1 MKESSSRIPQS
12 THRDHEATCDVATH
26 PRSDVRSRLALAVVA
41 VELRSSVLRT
51 HHRPHRSA
59 WALRHWACVVQSVE
73 RASRPLNSWLNCWGQ
88 AALCVVFLG
97 FCRAGGLAVHGWL
110 TAAASLGWSVKRLR
124 QKFESPTATAR
135 TYVHISTATA
145 TNGAPTAPQ
154 REGFACLLT
163 LPSRLTRVVSRTVT
177 SGPICASSCTHVHRH
192 QHVWGYQLRQGI
204 DFISFDIISHLA
216 KQLEMGLQS
225 WDRSAHVRNE

>member
-124 QKFESPTATAR
+124 
-135 TYVHISTATA
+135 
-145 TNGAPTAPQ
+145 
-154 REGFACLLT
+154 
-163 LPSRLTRVVSRTVT
+163 
-177 SGPICASSCTHVHRH
+177 
-192 QHVWGYQLRQGI
+192 
-204 DFISFDIISHLA
+204 
-216 KQLEMGLQS
+216 
-225 WDRSAHVRNE
+225 